1 MVGSIVVNRGHSWS
15 FVLNIHPRMT
25 ESGSSTGP
33 QKRLK
38 KQADTDKKQPTA
50 QAERTPAAPSPP
62 VAAST
67 PAPSTRRTTT
77 TQARNSAQEPSQGQ
91 ENGPEAGQGPSG
103 TQPDPDPQEFRRT
116 MKSDLRNRVISPK
129 TLLNKAG
136 ADYQEIQEQETEA
149 RQAVM
154 MFQRELTEM
163 KIRLEKIK
171 KQKKAKMMKLTRDD
185 LTATL
190 DNSLEMGLDLLEDEC
205 DEEIL
210 KLRSEQEQRESE
222 IELISL
228 DDTANQEQLDA
239 LIAFNNEVIID
250 DDDEENAANDGQEMD
265 IDAAK
270 SKKK

>member
-1 MVGSIVVNRGHSWS
+1 
-15 FVLNIHPRMT
+15 
-25 ESGSSTGP
+25 
-33 QKRLK
+33 
-38 KQADTDKKQPTA
+38 
-50 QAERTPAAPSPP
+50 
-62 VAAST
+62 
-67 PAPSTRRTTT
+67 
-77 TQARNSAQEPSQGQ
+77 
-91 ENGPEAGQGPSG
+91 
-103 TQPDPDPQEFRRT
+103 
-116 MKSDLRNRVISPK
+116 MKSDLRSRVISPR
-129 TLLNKAG
+129 TLFNKAG

-149 RQAVM
+149 SQAVM

-171 KQKKAKMMKLTRDD
+171 KQKKAKMMKLTRED
-185 LTATL
+185 LTATM

-239 LIAFNNEVIID
+239 LIAFNNEVIVDD